1 MRFALLS
8 LLLLPASALAQT
20 FGPNDLTVEWSG
32 GPQWLVGADAGLR
45 WFGDGADIGQNVGSS
60 LLFDARVPDVV
71 LRFDE
76 SLQTQGRSYDAV
88 SREARG
94 PFTFKGAA
102 YDVSDPSSPRR
113 LALALVEDASLGGA
127 DGRWLPDGSPSGGG
141 DRLLILASTYDP
153 DGGSAEGSSI
163 PALRVMYGLAARLAD
178 GHTLYEGPGEIRFT
192 PAPLRA
198 LSSWTSGHGA
208 ADVAWAMP
216 PGRSGEVRAL
226 DASGTIRATAD
237 SQAGR
242 LRVRGLAPDQEAA
255 IRLEYWDGGVLV
267 ASGTATVRPLGS
279 KDASGVTTSTSL
291 RPFPLPW
298 HGDLWGYVAPDGTE
312 YALLTGRF
320 DGLSIIDLT
329 AAPEGDPTQVA
340 FVPTAEGANDTKDV
354 KVYDHYAYVINE
366 NGPVQIVDLAD
377 PTAPRVVGLLDVQP
391 GTKLGGAHNG
401 LVAEGHLW
409 VVGGRNAGGPPGLRA
424 FSLADPTAPTLVGT
438 FNPTHQPSGYYHD
451 IEVRD
456 GVAFAPAIYPGGGV
470 DVLDVSDPSDIRLIS
485 TFTYPGAGVHNTC
498 STEDGSTLYV
508 GDEIGTAGNWTRIF
522 DITDLE
528 DVELVGDIVVDEN
541 AVVHNCYVL
550 GDRLYLA
557 HYTEG
562 LRVFDVSEPHAPV
575 EVAHLDTYAPERYG
589 FGGAWTAYPYLPSG
603 KIIVSDIQT
612 GLWVTTLDEA
622 VVATEEAPARS
633 AGLRVRPNPTT
644 GQATLSYEIG
654 ATGKAAIVVYDVL
667 GRVVA
672 ETAASGDAGAHEARL
687 DVAGLPPGLYLA
699 RLRVDGRPEA
709 TATFTVAR

>member
-45 WFGDGADIGQNVGSS
+45 WFGGGADVGLAFGSS
-60 LLFDARVPDVV
+60 LFLDARATDVV

-76 SLQTQGRSYDAV
+76 SLETQGRSYDAV
-88 SREARG
+88 TREARG
-94 PFTFKGAA
+94 EFTFKGAA
-102 YDVSDPSSPRR
+102 YDVSAPSSPRR
-113 LALALVEDASLGGA
+113 LGLALVEDASLGGA

-141 DRLLILASTYDP
+141 DRLLILASDYDL
-153 DGGSAEGSSI
+153 DGGSTDATLI
-163 PALRVMYGLAARLAD
+163 FNLRVMYGLAARLAE
-178 GHTLYEGPGEIRFT
+178 GRTLYEGSGEIRFT

-198 LSSWTSGHGA
+198 VSSWTSGHDA

-216 PGRSGEVRAL
+216 PGRSGEVRAV
-226 DASGTIRATAD
+226 DATGAVRATAD
-237 SQAGR
+237 PQAER
-242 LRVRGLAPDQEAA
+242 IRVRGLVPDQEEE
-255 IRLEYWDGGVLV
+255 IRLEYWNGGVLV
-267 ASGTATVRPLGS
+267 ASGEATVRPLGS
-279 KDASGVTTSTSL
+279 EDASGVTTSTSF
-291 RPFPLPW
+291 RPFPYPW

-329 AAPEGDPTQVA
+329 TAPEGDPVQVA

-354 KVYDHYAYVINE
+354 KVYGQYAYVVNE
-366 NGPVQIVDLAD
+366 DGPVQIVDLAD
-377 PTAPRVVGLLDVQP
+377 PTAPKVVGLLDAQPDVQ
-391 GTKLGGAHNG
+391 LGGAHNG

-409 VVGGRNAGGPPGLRA
+409 LVGGRSPGSGLRA
-424 FSLADPTAPTLVGT
+424 FSLADPTAPTLVGSYM
-438 FNPTHQPSGYYHD
+438 PTHQPSGYYHD

-456 GVAFAPAIYPGGGV
+456 GIAFAPAIYPGGGV
-470 DVLDVSDPSDIRLIS
+470 DVLDVSDPADIRLIS

-508 GDEIGTAGNWTRIF
+508 GDEIGTSGNWTRIF

-575 EVAHLDTYAPERYG
+575 EIAHIDTYAPERYG

-612 GLWVTTLDEA
+612 GLWVTSLDEA
-622 VVATEEAPARS
+622 AVAAEGDPEPIAT
-633 AGLRVRPNPTT
+633 LRVRPNPTASR
-644 GQATLSYEIG
+644 ATLSYTLG
-654 ATGKAAIVVYDVL
+654 APGEADVVVYDVL

-672 ETAASGDAGAHEARL
+672 EVRASGGAGANEARI
-687 DVAGLPPGLYLA
+687 DASGLPPGLYLA
-699 RLRVDGRPEA
+699 RLRLDGRPQAE
-709 TATFTVAR
+709 TVFTVAR